1 MSVSP
6 IGANIDVFSTHK
18 HLCFPGVKWACKGI
32 AACRKRVFVLSCF
45 LADDSLAV
53 FEPVVK
59 NSGIIGGK
67 YLERRQ
73 VIVFRIAW
81 HQESRSLKW
90 PPA

>member
-1 MSVSP
+1 M
-6 IGANIDVFSTHK
+6 
-18 HLCFPGVKWACKGI
+18 
-32 AACRKRVFVLSCF
+32 FVLSCF

>member
-1 MSVSP
+1 M
-6 IGANIDVFSTHK
+6 
-18 HLCFPGVKWACKGI
+18 
-32 AACRKRVFVLSCF
+32 FVLSCF

-73 VIVFRIAW
+73 V
-81 HQESRSLKW
+81 
-90 PPA
+90 

>member
-1 MSVSP
+1 M
-6 IGANIDVFSTHK
+6 
-18 HLCFPGVKWACKGI
+18 
-32 AACRKRVFVLSCF
+32 FVLSCF

-73 VIVFRIAW
+73 VIVFRVAW
-81 HQESRSLKW
+81 HQESRSPKRH
-90 PPA
+90 PA